1 MEAMTYSER
10 VAAIQHSN
18 IQDKAKFEQELEQ
31 LLQKWEKKK
40 EEEGNHSDPK
50 TADYFVAKLTSLS
63 PDWTEEQFDET
74 IQFGK
79 LKDERRSYRSFID
92 MLIHHSEFNKY
103 KKVLEILFSADS
115 SQYKNESL
123 ESREICQR
131 IVCFLS
137 NYENYPWI
145 CQLLIKYD
153 NFNALAKRLKGKM

>member
-1 MEAMTYSER
+1 MEATTYSAR
-10 VAAIQHSN
+10 ISAIQASN
-18 IQDKAKFEQELEQ
+18 LQDKAKFEQELDQ

-40 EEEGNHSDPK
+40 EEVHDPDAK
-50 TADYFVAKLTSLS
+50 TADYFVTKLTTLS
-63 PDWTEEQFDET
+63 PDFTEEQFDQI

-79 LKDERRSYRSFID
+79 LKDEKRSYRRFID
-92 MLIHHSEFNKY
+92 MLIHHEEFNKY
-103 KKVLEILFSADS
+103 KKVLEIMFSADS

-137 NYENYPWI
+137 NYEDYPWI